1 MLAGPDSSPPKK
13 RVGFWAGQL
22 FRIPEFYLDPTH
34 RPLNQGSYN
43 KV

>member
-1 MLAGPDSSPPKK
+1 MELPPIL
-13 RVGFWAGQL
+13 QL

-43 KV
+43 KL